1 MLHVLLII
9 LLIISFLGILP
20 VEVRFFYHGWSS
32 GHSLLIRLEFFEGRV
47 GIGKKI
53 ALGQNGYYGGHRLAF
68 LEKTKIGAPF
78 QRFFWERLRFP
89 RTSRDMLRAYYHY
102 RKLLYY
108 LKGFLERG
116 CCKQLHWETEL
127 GFQDYA
133 LTGMAVG
140 LTWAGK
146 GAVLGYMS
154 RSMRI
159 EQNNVRVSVIPRFGK
174 RCLTSCFHCIFK
186 TRLGHIIVTLSRFFI
201 WLIKIIWE
209 NKKR

>member
-1 MLHVLLII
+1 LLHILLII
-9 LLIISFLGILP
+9 LLIMLFLGILP
-20 VEVRFFYHGWSS
+20 VEVHFFYQGWSN
-32 GHSLLIRLEFFEGRV
+32 GHSLLIRLEFLGGRIA
-47 GIGKKI
+47 IGRKVS
-53 ALGQNGYYGGHRLAF
+53 GQNGHYGGHRLAI
-68 LEKTKIGAPF
+68 LEKTKIGTPF
-78 QRFFWERLRFP
+78 ERLFRGRLQFP
-89 RTSRDMLRAYYHY
+89 RTSRDLLRAYYHY
-102 RKLLYY
+102 RNLLYY
-108 LKGFLERG
+108 LKGFLEKSS
-116 CCKQLHWETEL
+116 CKQLHWETEL

-159 EQNNVRVSVIPRFGK
+159 EQDNVSVCVIPHFGK
-174 RCLTSCFHCIFK
+174 SCFTSCLHCIFK

-201 WLIKIIWE
+201 WLLQTIWE